1 MANAF
6 RMSKVAET
14 PQIDTSHPI
23 EEEWKRIERTCT
35 EVLQNEIR
43 CYSGR
48 EQQKKGTIT
57 RNAQRTLFG
66 EELPRGHGYKGKLS
80 TKLSSLYDELMGR
93 NPRKRQGRST
103 ESSPLSTSKRL
114 LLCSHRSP
122 VGVIGNGPFACLLV
136 ERLLSKHH
144 HVVLTHKETFSYVQ
158 SDASFTS
165 QLALLPVT
173 ALQYQPSLPSF
184 LSQCEVIFVSI
195 ASESAAFSFYTNDH
209 NIFSSASS
217 QHTIID
223 CSIGDL
229 TFSNKVHSIA
239 SSYSIPYYDCSIFP
253 LPTTLQSFDKNPVSI
268 FLGGEFSPSETVGS
282 ILYSLGSVLFGGHKN
297 QGIIYKMIVSQYLV
311 IQEQAL
317 KEVYSTARN
326 LGVTDSKLLGRL
338 LSMCANPTTIIERN
352 LSFPTMDEE
361 SQQSTKIPIGDLI
374 EPIKHTFAL
383 PSSYAPVT
391 SVACRIG
398 EDVIQSN
405 RSDQIDVSQVW
416 RPIM

>member
-1 MANAF
+1 MYRNEVDIPLQIPCNGECLQNEQGSGNPTGPLFMFHHILALII
-6 RMSKVAET
+6 R
-14 PQIDTSHPI
+14 IDTSHPI

-35 EVLQNEIR
+35 EVVILFFFLFQQLQNEIR

-184 LSQCEVIFVSI
+184 LSQCEVIFVSVQNSI
-195 ASESAAFSFYTNDH
+195 MFHDFRLRLNLLPFHSIPMIIIFSVQLLH
-209 NIFSSASS
+209 NI
-217 QHTIID
+217 
-223 CSIGDL
+223 
-229 TFSNKVHSIA
+229 
-239 SSYSIPYYDCSIFP
+239 
-253 LPTTLQSFDKNPVSI
+253 QS
-268 FLGGEFSPSETVGS
+268 L
-282 ILYSLGSVLFGGHKN
+282 
-297 QGIIYKMIVSQYLV
+297 IVV
-311 IQEQAL
+311 QE
-317 KEVYSTARN
+317 
-326 LGVTDSKLLGRL
+326 
-338 LSMCANPTTIIERN
+338 I
-352 LSFPTMDEE
+352 
-361 SQQSTKIPIGDLI
+361 
-374 EPIKHTFAL
+374 
-383 PSSYAPVT
+383 
-391 SVACRIG
+391 
-398 EDVIQSN
+398 
-405 RSDQIDVSQVW
+405 
-416 RPIM
+416 